1 MSIPTQLFVLLSIY
15 LPSLSYCILQIDDH
29 LLDNIFAHLVKWLFY
44 SDLLLFLLFPCTIMG
59 TSVSW
64 ASACSNMLVCEV
76 LTTFNDH
83 DDDND
88 YGFDDGDE
96 MV

>member
-1 MSIPTQLFVLLSIY
+1 MHSTNWWS
-15 LPSLSYCILQIDDH
+15 PSWQYFCTSGK
-29 LLDNIFAHLVKWLFY
+29 VT
-44 SDLLLFLLFPCTIMG
+44 LLFWFVTVFAIPLHKPPWPPCTIMG

-83 DDDND
+83 DDDDDND
-88 YGFDDGDE
+88 YDFDDGDE